1 MKKITKF
8 TSLACLL
15 VTLFVASSCGSYK
28 KVPYISNSREVDLST
43 ASLFDARIMPKDILT
58 ITVTCPEDPAGSA
71 MFNLIL
77 SASNFNNTTGM
88 SSQHQVQQY
97 IVTNEGTIEFPILGT
112 LHVVGLTKSELENKI
127 ADMVTGPYL
136 KSRPIV
142 LVNMANYKIAVLGE
156 VSRSGIFTA
165 SNGKINIFE
174 ALAQA
179 GDLTIYGRRDNV
191 KIIREDSKGAKHIV
205 EVNLNDANIIN
216 SPYYQLQQNDI
227 IYVTPNKPKAMGATY
242 SSATTVWITV
252 LSSLLSIT
260 NLIITISKR

>member
-1 MKKITKF
+1 MKKITTF

-77 SASNFNNTTGM
+77 SASNFNNTSGM

-156 VSRSGIFTA
+156 VSRSGIITA

-174 ALAQA
+174 ALVAIP
-179 GDLTIYGRRDNV
+179 LF
-191 KIIREDSKGAKHIV
+191 
-205 EVNLNDANIIN
+205 
-216 SPYYQLQQNDI
+216 
-227 IYVTPNKPKAMGATY
+227 
-242 SSATTVWITV
+242 
-252 LSSLLSIT
+252 
-260 NLIITISKR
+260 